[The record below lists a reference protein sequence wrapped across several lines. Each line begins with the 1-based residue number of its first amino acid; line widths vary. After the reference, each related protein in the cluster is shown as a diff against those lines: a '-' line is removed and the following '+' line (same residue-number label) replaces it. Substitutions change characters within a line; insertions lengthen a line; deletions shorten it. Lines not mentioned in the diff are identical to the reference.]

1 MPQPSWLHPP
11 SDGEQEKCPPP
22 SPSSKEI
29 PARTPGTRR
38 PLPERTEG
46 ALIAIRAL
54 ADEGLALDAPSLGG
68 GSWGHL
74 TLTSQMLMPP
84 SIPVVQNCE
93 QLAFPPASTE
103 IWLGGTKRQRG
114 GQPGPPQISPGI
126 LQGSQEHIQGMI
138 LWVQHP
144 QGDPEPNLSPP
155 KPSPLCT

>member
-1 MPQPSWLHPP
+1 M
-11 SDGEQEKCPPP
+11 
-22 SPSSKEI
+22 
-29 PARTPGTRR
+29 
-38 PLPERTEG
+38 
-46 ALIAIRAL
+46 
-54 ADEGLALDAPSLGG
+54 
-68 GSWGHL
+68 
-74 TLTSQMLMPP
+74 TSQMLMPP

-103 IWLGGTKRQRG
+103 IWLWGTKRQRG